1 MAEKEG
7 FEPSI
12 PLWGIH
18 DFQSCALDQA
28 TRLLHVLFR
37 LLSFQIVSLHIIKSS
52 TILKETH
59 FLRGFVSAQ
68 QTGKQ
73 ISHALG
79 VAAVLLRHGGQRF
92 PERGRRGVC
101 RRVEPLRQREFL
113 RIDAAKI
120 LRCRTQTRAGGGRD
134 AALARVQ
141 EIFHLQLLLVRP
153 LLCRNAEQLLA
164 PGADA
169 LCKRCVKR
177 GPSRLGADALGEQI
191 GQRVGLRRCGRG
203 RVCAARHTL
212 PDALKCAVV
221 KKNGIL
227 HLPYPRSM
235 LWPGLQKRAKCAII
249 TAETF
254 PPEATI
260 MARFFIAGTNFPNG
274 RAIIRGRDADHIR
287 VLRLRAGD
295 DIVICD
301 GAGRDYKCRL
311 VQTLEHEAE
320 AEVIEVVPCKAEP
333 TVRTTVF
340 AGLPKGERSDFL
352 VQKCTEAGAAE
363 IVFFS
368 CTRCVAKA
376 VNMEK
381 KLERWQ
387 RIAEEAAKQSGRG
400 IIPQVRYEADFVAVL
415 NGALHTDLPLF
426 MYETGERETI
436 RDAIEHTAQPIASVA
451 IITGPEGG
459 FAEFEADMA
468 RKLGMHICS
477 MGERILRCET
487 APVVA
492 LTALMY
498 GTGNL

>member
-1 MAEKEG
+1 
-7 FEPSI
+7 
-12 PLWGIH
+12 
-18 DFQSCALDQA
+18 
-28 TRLLHVLFR
+28 
-37 LLSFQIVSLHIIKSS
+37 
-52 TILKETH
+52 
-59 FLRGFVSAQ
+59 
-68 QTGKQ
+68 
-73 ISHALG
+73 
-79 VAAVLLRHGGQRF
+79 
-92 PERGRRGVC
+92 
-101 RRVEPLRQREFL
+101 
-113 RIDAAKI
+113 
-120 LRCRTQTRAGGGRD
+120 
-134 AALARVQ
+134 
-141 EIFHLQLLLVRP
+141 
-153 LLCRNAEQLLA
+153 
-164 PGADA
+164 
-169 LCKRCVKR
+169 
-177 GPSRLGADALGEQI
+177 
-191 GQRVGLRRCGRG
+191 
-203 RVCAARHTL
+203 
-212 PDALKCAVV
+212 
-221 KKNGIL
+221 
-227 HLPYPRSM
+227 
-235 LWPGLQKRAKCAII
+235 
-249 TAETF
+249 
-254 PPEATI
+254 

-400 IIPQVRYEADFVAVL
+400 IIPQVRYEADYVAVL

-436 RDAIEHTAQPIASVA
+436 RDAIEQAHLITAVGFQCRYADIVDNTRAFVESHEVPFV
-451 IITGPEGG
+451 ECVRMGG
-459 FAEFEADMA
+459 VPME
-468 RKLGMHICS
+468 
-477 MGERILRCET
+477 CEWDE
-487 APVVA
+487 
-492 LTALMY
+492 
-498 GTGNL
+498 

>member
-1 MAEKEG
+1 
-7 FEPSI
+7 
-12 PLWGIH
+12 
-18 DFQSCALDQA
+18 
-28 TRLLHVLFR
+28 
-37 LLSFQIVSLHIIKSS
+37 
-52 TILKETH
+52 
-59 FLRGFVSAQ
+59 
-68 QTGKQ
+68 
-73 ISHALG
+73 
-79 VAAVLLRHGGQRF
+79 
-92 PERGRRGVC
+92 
-101 RRVEPLRQREFL
+101 
-113 RIDAAKI
+113 
-120 LRCRTQTRAGGGRD
+120 
-134 AALARVQ
+134 
-141 EIFHLQLLLVRP
+141 
-153 LLCRNAEQLLA
+153 
-164 PGADA
+164 
-169 LCKRCVKR
+169 
-177 GPSRLGADALGEQI
+177 
-191 GQRVGLRRCGRG
+191 
-203 RVCAARHTL
+203 
-212 PDALKCAVV
+212 
-221 KKNGIL
+221 
-227 HLPYPRSM
+227 
-235 LWPGLQKRAKCAII
+235 
-249 TAETF
+249 
-254 PPEATI
+254 

-381 KLERWQ
+381 EGRAL
-387 RIAEEAAKQSGRG
+387 AAHCRG
-400 IIPQVRYEADFVAVL
+400 GGQAVRDAASFRRCAMRRTIVAVL

-436 RDAIEHTAQPIASVA
+436 RDAIEHAAQPIASAA

>member
-1 MAEKEG
+1 
-7 FEPSI
+7 
-12 PLWGIH
+12 
-18 DFQSCALDQA
+18 
-28 TRLLHVLFR
+28 
-37 LLSFQIVSLHIIKSS
+37 
-52 TILKETH
+52 
-59 FLRGFVSAQ
+59 
-68 QTGKQ
+68 
-73 ISHALG
+73 
-79 VAAVLLRHGGQRF
+79 
-92 PERGRRGVC
+92 
-101 RRVEPLRQREFL
+101 
-113 RIDAAKI
+113 
-120 LRCRTQTRAGGGRD
+120 
-134 AALARVQ
+134 
-141 EIFHLQLLLVRP
+141 
-153 LLCRNAEQLLA
+153 
-164 PGADA
+164 
-169 LCKRCVKR
+169 
-177 GPSRLGADALGEQI
+177 
-191 GQRVGLRRCGRG
+191 
-203 RVCAARHTL
+203 
-212 PDALKCAVV
+212 
-221 KKNGIL
+221 
-227 HLPYPRSM
+227 
-235 LWPGLQKRAKCAII
+235 
-249 TAETF
+249 
-254 PPEATI
+254 

-274 RAIIRGRDADHIR
+274 RAIIRGRDAYTY
-287 VLRLRAGD
+287 
-295 DIVICD
+295 D
-301 GAGRDYKCRL
+301 GKPVTAHDLKAEGAMTALLKDALKPNL

-436 RDAIEHTAQPIASVA
+436 RDAIEHTAQPIASAA

>member
-1 MAEKEG
+1 
-7 FEPSI
+7 
-12 PLWGIH
+12 
-18 DFQSCALDQA
+18 
-28 TRLLHVLFR
+28 
-37 LLSFQIVSLHIIKSS
+37 
-52 TILKETH
+52 
-59 FLRGFVSAQ
+59 
-68 QTGKQ
+68 
-73 ISHALG
+73 
-79 VAAVLLRHGGQRF
+79 
-92 PERGRRGVC
+92 
-101 RRVEPLRQREFL
+101 
-113 RIDAAKI
+113 
-120 LRCRTQTRAGGGRD
+120 
-134 AALARVQ
+134 
-141 EIFHLQLLLVRP
+141 
-153 LLCRNAEQLLA
+153 
-164 PGADA
+164 
-169 LCKRCVKR
+169 
-177 GPSRLGADALGEQI
+177 
-191 GQRVGLRRCGRG
+191 
-203 RVCAARHTL
+203 
-212 PDALKCAVV
+212 
-221 KKNGIL
+221 
-227 HLPYPRSM
+227 
-235 LWPGLQKRAKCAII
+235 
-249 TAETF
+249 
-254 PPEATI
+254 

-352 VQKCTEAGAAE
+352 VQKCTEAGASE

-400 IIPQVRYEADFVAVL
+400 IIPQVSWAGDFTAVL
-415 NGALHTDLPLF
+415 DIAVKKDLSLF
-426 MYETGERETI
+426 MYETGEREKLDDVLSANKDI
-436 RDAIEHTAQPIASVA
+436 ATAA

-459 FAEFEADMA
+459 FAQFEADLA
-468 RKLGMHICS
+468 RVCKLHICS

-492 LTALMY
+492 LTATMY
-498 GTGNL
+498 ATGNLS